1 MYQKKI
7 LINLS
12 VFNSFKNL
20 NKIFYKINKSKIKIK
35 KIIIVDNNSTIPLNK
50 KLSIANDLS
59 KKYRIKICLIIN
71 KQNYGFGGSQKILFA
86 YLKNIDFDYL
96 INLGTSDRYKVLAVM
111 KDLKKSINKQYD
123 YYLYSRFLNKESTRK
138 YNRVRRDFNII
149 FILLTK
155 ILTGTY
161 FSDPG
166 QSTYIL
172 TKKLFKKL
180 DKLNIKNITN
190 GSHFPHFFNIKL
202 YKSSIN
208 FQEIPIFWKDGNV
221 KSHLNAFSYVPIFLF
236 SLIKYFFT
244 KEFIIKKNNTFK
256 FKIFNFSNGKRN

>member
-20 NKIFYKINKSKIKIK
+20 NKIFYQINQSKIKIK

-111 KDLKKSINKQYD
+111 KDLKKSINKQ
-123 YYLYSRFLNKESTRK
+123 SLNKEKQEARK
-138 YNRVRRDFNII
+138 
-149 FILLTK
+149 LK
-155 ILTGTY
+155 
-161 FSDPG
+161 
-166 QSTYIL
+166 
-172 TKKLFKKL
+172 KKLNKQAEEFNRQQQSDYNKMKADKK
-180 DKLNIKNITN
+180 
-190 GSHFPHFFNIKL
+190 
-202 YKSSIN
+202 
-208 FQEIPIFWKDGNV
+208 QVW
-221 KSHLNAFSYVPIFLF
+221 
-236 SLIKYFFT
+236 
-244 KEFIIKKNNTFK
+244 
-256 FKIFNFSNGKRN
+256 SN